1 MKILFIVNNFN
12 IGGPQKS
19 LLSLLHYFP
28 SDYEIDLMVL
38 NGDDKLKKYLPD
50 NVSIK
55 HASNSIKLLMLS
67 NYKLKISI
75 LNGIIKTPK
84 LTIKAVLSILKTI
97 LLKRKFTQV
106 KQRFWHIN
114 KNQVKEVYPI
124 NYDIAIAVSGGHS
137 IMYLADYIESNI
149 KVGWIRT
156 EYQNLQ
162 RNLKLDNIYFEEM
175 DKILSVSEQCT
186 TKFIECFPKQSS
198 KVKTFYN
205 ALPFHMY
212 KKINNSGSMDNN
224 YDCFTITTISR
235 LVQGKGFELLIEAA
249 GILKK
254 HGIKFQWNIYGT
266 GPLKKE
272 IQNEIN
278 NNDLQDHVF
287 IMGFEFNTGKV
298 LKNTDIL
305 VHPSRFEG
313 KSNTIDEAKYYE
325 IPIVCT
331 NYPTVSEQLTN
342 RYDSLVVDFSGE
354 SIVEAI
360 YELIN
365 NKKLQYELR
374 MNLKTYSEEVNNR
387 EPFKEFIDLVKE
399 K

>member
-28 SDYEIDLMVL
+28 SNYKIDLMVL
-38 NGDDKLKKYLPD
+38 NGDDQLKKYLPD
-50 NVSIK
+50 NVVIK
-55 HASNSIKLLMLS
+55 HAPNPVKLLMLS
-67 NYKLKISI
+67 NYKLVINI
-75 LNGIIKTPK
+75 LIGIIKTPV
-84 LTIKAVLSILKTI
+84 LTIKAVACILKTK

-106 KQRFWHIN
+106 KQQFWHLN
-114 KNQVKEVYPI
+114 KNQVKVLNPI

-137 IMYLADYIESNI
+137 VMYLVDYIESDI
-149 KVGWIRT
+149 KVGWVRT

-162 RNLKLDNIYFEEM
+162 RDLELDNIYFEEM
-175 DKILSVSEQCT
+175 DKILSVSDQCSN
-186 TKFIECFPKQSS
+186 KFTECFPNQSS
-198 KVKTFYN
+198 KIKTFYN
-205 ALPFHMY
+205 ALPFNMY
-212 KKINNSGSMDNN
+212 KKISNTENMDNN

-235 LVQGKGFELLIEAA
+235 LVQGKGFELLLEAA
-249 GILKK
+249 EILRNR
-254 HGIKFQWNIYGT
+254 GIKFRWNIYGT

-272 IQNEIN
+272 IQDEIN
-278 NNDLQDHVF
+278 SNDLQDYVF

-298 LKNTDIL
+298 LINTDIL

-342 RYDSLVVDFSGE
+342 RYDSLIVDFSGE
-354 SIVEAI
+354 AIVEAI
-360 YELIN
+360 YELID
-365 NKKLQYELR
+365 NKELQNELK